1 MNDTELP
8 KRVGW
13 LFDGFSRYVLRYV
26 RRHFHAVRLSK
37 NGSALPTDGEPILV
51 VANHPSWWDPMVG
64 MPLVLSLKGYRSFAP
79 IHSAMLKRYP
89 IFGRLG
95 FFGLDPNSLRSAA
108 QFLRTGEA
116 ILAESKRAIWITAQG
131 EFTDVRI
138 RPLNLKSGVGHL
150 AAKMKRGWVVC
161 LAIEYSFWT
170 ERTPEALLRI
180 AEPIAI
186 DPTRQ
191 LTGKEWTAKLETILT
206 ENLDAL
212 NLDTQA
218 RDPSK
223 FAVLLAG
230 KSGVGGGYD
239 FFRRL
244 ACWLRFR
251 RFRPAHT
258 GDAL

>member
-1 MNDTELP
+1 MNDAELP

-26 RRHFHAVRLSK
+26 RRYFHAVRLSK
-37 NGSALPTDGEPILV
+37 SGAALPTDGEPILV

-64 MPLVLSLKGYRSFAP
+64 MPLVLSLKDYRSYAP

-95 FFGLDPNSLRSAA
+95 FFGLDPKSLRSAA
-108 QFLRTGEA
+108 EFLRAGEA
-116 ILAESKRAIWITAQG
+116 ILAEPRRAIWITAQG
-131 EFTDVRI
+131 EFTDVRN

-186 DPTRQ
+186 DPALK

-212 NLDTQA
+212 NLETRA
-218 RDPSK
+218 RDPAK
-223 FAVLLAG
+223 FTVLLAG
-230 KSGVGGGYD
+230 KTGVGGGYD

-258 GDAL
+258 GDAP

>member
-26 RRHFHAVRLSK
+26 RRHFHAVRLSIS
-37 NGSALPTDGEPILV
+37 GSALPTDGEPILV

-79 IHSAMLKRYP
+79 IHSVMLKRYP
-89 IFGRLG
+89 IFGWLG

-108 QFLRTGEA
+108 EFLRTGEA
-116 ILAESKRAIWITAQG
+116 ILAEAKRAIWITAQG

-212 NLDTQA
+212 NLDTQT

-244 ACWLRFR
+244 ACWLRLR